1 MKYLWKKIREE
12 QKKST
17 ESQIESLDKVV
28 RNLKGI
34 TKKLCDIYQFKIKI
48 NQKEL
53 EERVIMLGK
62 DSNENNHNNIQISR
76 I

>member
-12 QKKST
+12 QKKSI

-34 TKKLCDIYQFKIKI
+34 TKKLCHIYQFKIKI

-62 DSNENNHNNIQISR
+62 DSNENNHNNIQISK

>member
-1 MKYLWKKIREE
+1 MSYLSIQNK
-12 QKKST
+12 
-17 ESQIESLDKVV
+17 
-28 RNLKGI
+28 N
-34 TKKLCDIYQFKIKI
+34 

-62 DSNENNHNNIQISR
+62 DSNENNHNNIQISK

>member
-34 TKKLCDIYQFKIKI
+34 TKKLCYIYQFKIKI

-62 DSNENNHNNIQISR
+62 DGNENNHNNIQISK

>member
-12 QKKST
+12 QKKSI

-34 TKKLCDIYQFKIKI
+34 TKNLCHIYQFKIKI

-62 DSNENNHNNIQISR
+62 DSNENNHNNIQISK

>member
-1 MKYLWKKIREE
+1 MKKTK
-12 QKKST
+12 KKST
-17 ESQIESLDKVV
+17 ESQIGSLDKVV

-34 TKKLCDIYQFKIKI
+34 TKKLCEIYQFKIKM

-53 EERVIMLGK
+53 EERVIMLEK
-62 DSNENNHNNIQISR
+62 DGNENNHNNIQISK